1 VSGSGTAPRR
11 RFDLRILAPLL
22 GLVFLV
28 ILGASLSDNFL
39 TSNNIFNVLTRS
51 SFIGIIAVGMTFV
64 IISGGIDLSV
74 GSMAAL
80 ISGMMI
86 LIMNAALGRFEAG
99 WPVVLIGMGSSLV
112 LGVGAGLA
120 QGLVITRGR
129 IEPFIVTLGTLGIYR
144 SLVTFIA
151 NGGTISLDLAL
162 RGVYRPVYYG
172 TFLGMPWPVWVFA
185 LAAVTGSIVLHRTRY
200 GRYIYAIGSNEDVA
214 RYSAIPVDW
223 VKTWAYVI
231 LGLCVSLATI
241 IYVPRLG
248 SASGSTGLLWELEAI
263 AAVIIG
269 GTALKGGSGH
279 IWGTVAGAILL
290 STIGNVL
297 NLTSIISEYLNG
309 AVQGLIIIL
318 AVFLQRNRRT

>member
-1 VSGSGTAPRR
+1 MTAEAPARR
-11 RFDLRILAPLL
+11 NRFDLRILAPLL
-22 GLVFLV
+22 GLVALV
-28 ILGASLSDNFL
+28 ILGASLNDNFL
-39 TSNNIFNVLTRS
+39 SASNIFNVLTRS

-80 ISGMMI
+80 ISGVMI
-86 LIMNAALGRFEAG
+86 MVMNFAMGILGAD
-99 WPVVLIGMGSSLV
+99 WLVVFIGMGASLL
-112 LGVGAGLA
+112 LGVLAGLA
-120 QGLVITRGR
+120 QGLLITRGR

-144 SLVTFIA
+144 SVVTFLA
-151 NGGTISLDLAL
+151 NGGTISLELAL
-162 RGVYRPVYYG
+162 RTVYRPVYYD
-172 TFLGMPWPVWVFA
+172 TFLGIPWPIWVFA
-185 LAAVTGSIVLHRTRY
+185 LTALIGSLVLHRTRY
-200 GRYIYAIGSNEDVA
+200 GRYIYAIGSNENVA

-223 VKTWAYVI
+223 VKTWSYVI

-279 IWGTVAGAILL
+279 IWGTVAGAVLL

-318 AVFLQRNRRT
+318 AVFLQRSRNR

>member
-1 VSGSGTAPRR
+1 M
-11 RFDLRILAPLL
+11 
-22 GLVFLV
+22 
-28 ILGASLSDNFL
+28 GANA
-39 TSNNIFNVLTRS
+39 IF
-51 SFIGIIAVGMTFV
+51 
-64 IISGGIDLSV
+64 
-74 GSMAAL
+74 
-80 ISGMMI
+80 
-86 LIMNAALGRFEAG
+86 
-99 WPVVLIGMGSSLV
+99 
-112 LGVGAGLA
+112 VGAIVGLLVGAACGLA
-120 QGLVITRGR
+120 NGLIVTVGK

-144 SLVTFIA
+144 SVVTFLA

-172 TFLGMPWPVWVFA
+172 TFLTVPWPIWVFA
-185 LAAVTGSIVLHRTRY
+185 LTAIVGSVVLHRTRF
-200 GRYIYAIGSNEDVA
+200 GRYIYAIGSNENVA

-309 AVQGLIIIL
+309 AVQGFIIIL
-318 AVFLQRNRRT
+318 AVFLQRTRKR